1 MAKWITCGAF
11 QNPKTAREYA
21 RFSSKEDYATEEQ
34 AQQLAQQWKEEKRY
48 AFIWV
53 EKVGA

>member
-1 MAKWITCGAF
+1 MTKWITCGSF
-11 QNPKTAREYA
+11 ENPKRAKSYA
-21 RFSSKEDYATEEQ
+21 RFSSREDYQTQEE
-34 AQQLAQQWKEEKRY
+34 AEALAQEWRKEERY